1 MCVVDSSRLP
11 PPKKDFCLVISAW
24 YPMSR
29 NTVSERYIFSV
40 IQDTQ
45 KVFLL
50 VAVDVKVR
58 EIGISYRHNA
68 LTKCHCKSRP
78 HFLTHFNGEVD
89 FSPLCEQRTIWK
101 HLTSNVL
108 GNFWHTNNWKVL
120 YIYAKFKK
128 EKVTDNGNWIRC
140 ILTSISQCVVRT
152 PLVPLVLFWW

>member
-108 GNFWHTNNWKVL
+108 GNFWHTQIIEKCSTFMQNSKG
-120 YIYAKFKK
+120 KK
-128 EKVTDNGNWIRC
+128 LLIMEIELGA
-140 ILTSISQCVVRT
+140 
-152 PLVPLVLFWW
+152 FWHQFHSVSFELPWYH